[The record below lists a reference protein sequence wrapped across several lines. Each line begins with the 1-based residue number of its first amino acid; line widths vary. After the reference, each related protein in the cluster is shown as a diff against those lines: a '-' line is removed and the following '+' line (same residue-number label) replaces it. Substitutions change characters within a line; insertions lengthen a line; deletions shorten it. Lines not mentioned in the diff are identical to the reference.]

1 MADSLGRLLSLL
13 SAAGGAGAYPVQVD
27 SSVVVVAVVVAVLG
41 VIAGGAVALL
51 WAMNRQANS
60 ERGRTVPASEWADLG
75 QVMSVLP
82 GASMIVNGAS
92 GAVER
97 SSAVAVSLGLVVSD
111 RLALP
116 ELEILVGEVRRDG
129 ITRERDLLVRS
140 LPLAKGGMELRVRV
154 AQLHD
159 DLVLILAE
167 DLTGV
172 RRVDDV
178 RRDFVANVS
187 HELKT
192 PVGALSL
199 LAEAVE
205 SGADDPEAVA
215 RFSSRMRQECAR
227 LSNLVGDLIDLS
239 RLQGDQPLVSAEP
252 VSVDYVISEA
262 VDSVRMVAATD
273 EIEIATGGQT
283 GLQVFGVESQLV
295 TAVRNL
301 LANAVSYSPE
311 RTKVAVGVSERG
323 GVVNISVT
331 DQGIGIPEV
340 ELDRIFERFYRVD
353 QARSRVTGGT
363 GLGLAIVKHVC
374 LNHGGDVTV
383 WSVPGE
389 GSTFTLRLPEYR
401 ASGATSDHIEPQQLE
416 TRP

>member
-1 MADSLGRLLSLL
+1 MASSLGRLLMSPP
-13 SAAGGAGAYPVQVD
+13 AAGVAAAYPDDVD

-51 WAMNRQANS
+51 WAMTRRPAA
-60 ERGRTVPASEWADLG
+60 EHGRSLPASEWADLG

-97 SSAVAVSLGLVVSD
+97 SSAVAVSLGLVISD

-116 ELEILVGEVRRDG
+116 ELETLVGEVRRDG

-154 AQLHD
+154 AQLHA

-273 EIEIATGGQT
+273 EIDIATGGQT

-301 LANAVSYSPE
+301 LANAVSYGPA

-353 QARSRVTGGT
+353 QARSRITGGT

-401 ASGATSDHIEPQQLE
+401 PSSATSDPIEPQQLE
-416 TRP
+416 TR

>member
-1 MADSLGRLLSLL
+1 MASSLGRLLMSPP
-13 SAAGGAGAYPVQVD
+13 AAGVAAAYPDDVD

-51 WAMNRQANS
+51 WAMTRRPVA
-60 ERGRTVPASEWADLG
+60 EHGRSLPASEWADLG

-97 SSAVAVSLGLVVSD
+97 SSAVAVSLGLVISD

-116 ELEILVGEVRRDG
+116 ELETLVGEVRRDG

-154 AQLHD
+154 AQLHA

-273 EIEIATGGQT
+273 EIDVATGGQT

-301 LANAVSYSPE
+301 LANAVSYSPA

-353 QARSRVTGGT
+353 QARSRITGGT

-401 ASGATSDHIEPQQLE
+401 PSSATSDPIEPQQLE
-416 TRP
+416 TR

>member
-1 MADSLGRLLSLL
+1 
-13 SAAGGAGAYPVQVD
+13 
-27 SSVVVVAVVVAVLG
+27 
-41 VIAGGAVALL
+41 
-51 WAMNRQANS
+51 
-60 ERGRTVPASEWADLG
+60 
-75 QVMSVLP
+75 MSVLP

-97 SSAVAVSLGLVVSD
+97 SSAVAVSLGLVISD

-116 ELEILVGEVRRDG
+116 ELETLVGEVRRDG

-154 AQLHD
+154 AQLHA

-273 EIEIATGGQT
+273 EIDVATGGQT

-301 LANAVSYSPE
+301 LANAVSYSPA

-353 QARSRVTGGT
+353 QARSRITGGT

-401 ASGATSDHIEPQQLE
+401 PSSATSDPIEPQQLE
-416 TRP
+416 TR

>member
-1 MADSLGRLLSLL
+1 MASSLGRLLTSPP
-13 SAAGGAGAYPVQVD
+13 AAGVAAAYPVDVD
-27 SSVVVVAVVVAVLG
+27 SSVVAIAVVVAVLG
-41 VIAGGAVALL
+41 VIAGGAVSLL
-51 WAMNRQANS
+51 WAMNRRPTA
-60 ERGRTVPASEWADLG
+60 EHGRSLPGSEWADLG

-97 SSAVAVSLGLVVSD
+97 SSAVAVSLGLVISD

-116 ELEILVGEVRRDG
+116 ELETLVGEVRRDG

-154 AQLHD
+154 ALLHD

-295 TAVRNL
+295 IAVRNL
-301 LANAVSYSPE
+301 LANAVSYSPA

-331 DQGIGIPEV
+331 DQGIGIPEG

-353 QARSRVTGGT
+353 QARSRITGGT

-401 ASGATSDHIEPQQLE
+401 PSGAMSDPVEPQQLE
-416 TRP
+416 TR

>member
-51 WAMNRQANS
+51 WAMNRQASS